1 MKKITRTLTCFAII
15 LGIHNLNAQQN
26 GDSFAAA
33 RSSKSANL
41 VYIHAGVNGF
51 ASINTSGATKGLLV
65 EVMTEFESYVKDQHG
80 ITVSSRYVEAQ
91 NKDFKL
97 YLEEV
102 RNSDGG
108 VFGLSNTSVKE
119 ERKKFLKY
127 SPTFLNNISVLISHK
142 SFATLSS
149 MDNISTAFNGK
160 VGYGVPSTTNYDRM
174 TSVKAKN
181 FSSMQINSV
190 TSSRDILE
198 NISNNQNAFG
208 FSDIH
213 YYLEYLEQGKPVK
226 RHPVGDQV
234 GDEFGIIMPLGND
247 WDGVMNEFLS
257 DFIKTAKYREMVTRN
272 LGKGALRMIAR

>member
-1 MKKITRTLTCFAII
+1 MMNIKNSIFFVLL
-15 LGIHNLNAQQN
+15 LGATISFAQQT
-26 GDSFAAA
+26 GDSFASA
-33 RSSKSANL
+33 RNSKSANL

-51 ASINTSGATKGLLV
+51 ASNNSSGSTTGLLV
-65 EVMTEFESYVKDQHG
+65 DVMREFENFVNQKYG
-80 ITVSSRYVEAQ
+80 ITISSRYVEAQ

-97 YLEEV
+97 YLQEV
-102 RNSDGG
+102 RNSSGG

-142 SFATLSS
+142 SFPTLSN
-149 MDNISTAFNGK
+149 MNNISTAFNGK

-174 TSVKAKN
+174 TSVKASN
-181 FSSMQINSV
+181 FSSMQITNV

-198 NISNNQNAFG
+198 NISSNPNAFG

-234 GDEFGIIMPLGND
+234 GDEFGIIMPMNND
-247 WDGVMNEFLS
+247 WDGVMSEFLS
-257 DFIKTAKYREMVTRN
+257 DFVKTGKYREMVTRN
-272 LGKGALRMIAR
+272 LGKGALRMISN